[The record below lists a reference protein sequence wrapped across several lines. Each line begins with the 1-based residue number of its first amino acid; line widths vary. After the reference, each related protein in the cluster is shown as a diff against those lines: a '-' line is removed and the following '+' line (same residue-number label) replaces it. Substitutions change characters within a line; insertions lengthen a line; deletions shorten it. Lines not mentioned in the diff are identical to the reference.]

1 MEKRHKPQV
10 IHLYRAQVQQLLLY
24 STIGGGGGG
33 GGLTL
38 KSTSIERSNMKSS
51 VKMN

>member
-24 STIGGGGGG
+24 STIGGGGGVNF
-33 GGLTL
+33 
-38 KSTSIERSNMKSS
+38 KKYQH
-51 VKMN
+51 